1 MPYDIF
7 KVGSSHYQVFETAT
21 NSPVGPLHKSRQ
33 AAEAYE
39 SEMWA
44 ETYMEET
51 YGMSTVERATAG
63 ARVSPKQPHDTVGR
77 SAKTDNVIGGGKV
90 IREKQ

>member
-1 MPYDIF
+1 VPYDIF

-21 NSPVGPLHKSRQ
+21 NSPVGPLHLSRK

-39 SEMWA
+39 MEIWA
-44 ETYMEET
+44 EMYMAET
-51 YGMSTVERATAG
+51 YGMTTVERTVAG

-90 IREKQ
+90 IREK